1 LIFVKARMPNSGL
14 LLLKERIIMN
24 APFASIKF
32 ALSGRSVALV
42 VAVAILVPISPHEA
56 SAKGGT
62 FHLFSAWSSPAEAA
76 TVTLSRPEKTTVIFD
91 GCGGK
96 RQRNPNTHRC
106 RGPADFG
113 N

>member
-1 LIFVKARMPNSGL
+1 MTVPLTSGKL
-14 LLLKERIIMN
+14 
-24 APFASIKF
+24 S
-32 ALSGRSVALV
+32 LSGRSVAL
-42 VAVAILVPISPHEA
+42 AVTLAMLMAIAPHEA

-62 FHLFSAWSSPAEAA
+62 FHLFSAWSPVSRAEAA
-76 TVTLSRPEKTTVIFD
+76 TVTSSRPEAPTLTFG

-96 RQRNPNTHRC
+96 RHRDPNTHRC

>member
-1 LIFVKARMPNSGL
+1 MHAPLTSG
-14 LLLKERIIMN
+14 
-24 APFASIKF
+24 KF
-32 ALSGRSVALV
+32 SLGGRSIGL
-42 VAVAILVPISPHEA
+42 AVTLAILIAIAPHEA